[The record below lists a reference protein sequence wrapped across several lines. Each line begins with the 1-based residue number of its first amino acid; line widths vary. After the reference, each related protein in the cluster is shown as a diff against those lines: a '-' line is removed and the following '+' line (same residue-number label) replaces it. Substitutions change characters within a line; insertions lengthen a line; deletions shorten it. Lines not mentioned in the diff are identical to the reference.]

1 MPASARRPPRRPP
14 GLQDADPGVPGEL
27 APPQA
32 ADHAEPVTGEC
43 QPAMTWRVGIV
54 GAGTHGSRYLDHL
67 RHDVAGVDPVAICR
81 RDREA
86 GRALADRFGV
96 DLETDGAVLIA
107 RDDIDAV
114 VVATPPSTHARFAR
128 LALAAGKPVLLEK
141 PMTGTLAEA
150 RELVDLAGDLMV
162 AQTLRWNP
170 VLRRAR
176 DLWSEL
182 GRVHHVRLA
191 QRLAPT
197 ELAWQRDPDETVGGS
212 VLLTGVHIFDLARW
226 LTGREVVH
234 VESRQRRVLNPVVE
248 DFFLARGELDD
259 GAWVSFEVSKYTRS
273 RTCWLE
279 AVGEEGQL
287 AVDYLD
293 GSLLLRRGREEQRE
307 MVDARVPTLPP
318 MLGDWRDAVA
328 AGRPAPVTAV
338 DGLRTME
345 IVDACY
351 TSSG

>member
-1 MPASARRPPRRPP
+1 
-14 GLQDADPGVPGEL
+14 
-27 APPQA
+27 
-32 ADHAEPVTGEC
+32 
-43 QPAMTWRVGIV
+43 MTWRVGIV
-54 GAGTHGSRYLDHL
+54 GAGTHGSRYLKHL
-67 RHDVAGVDPVAICR
+67 RHDVAGVAPVAICR
-81 RDREA
+81 RDRAA
-86 GRALADRFGV
+86 GQALADRSGV
-96 DLETDGAVLIA
+96 ALETDGATLIA
-107 RDDIDAV
+107 REDVDAV
-114 VVATPPSTHARFAR
+114 IVATPPSTHARFAS

-150 RELVDLAGDLMV
+150 RELVDLDGQLMV

-176 DLWSEL
+176 ELWSEL

-197 ELAWQRDPDETVGGS
+197 ALAWQRELDETVGGS

-248 DFFLARGELDD
+248 DFFLARAELDD

-273 RTCWLE
+273 RACWLE

-293 GSLLLRRGREEQRE
+293 GGLLLRRDRDEHRE

-318 MLGDWRDAVA
+318 MLEEWRDAVA
-328 AGRPAPVTAV
+328 AGRPAPVTAI

-351 TSSG
+351 ASSG